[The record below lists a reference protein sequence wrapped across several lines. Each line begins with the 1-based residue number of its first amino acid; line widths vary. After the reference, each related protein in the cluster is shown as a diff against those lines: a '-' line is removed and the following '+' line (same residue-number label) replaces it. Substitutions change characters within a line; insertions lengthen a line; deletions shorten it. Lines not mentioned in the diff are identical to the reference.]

1 MTLRLPPGRIR
12 VIAIQEVFDP
22 LAGRRLAIMHYE
34 SAAGPRMVTM
44 SVERCAELGLFQAAR
59 EGKEANFPDR

>member
-12 VIAIQEVFDP
+12 VIATQEVFDP
-22 LAGRRLAIMHYE
+22 SAGRRVAVVHYE

-59 EGKEANFPDR
+59 EGREAYLPER